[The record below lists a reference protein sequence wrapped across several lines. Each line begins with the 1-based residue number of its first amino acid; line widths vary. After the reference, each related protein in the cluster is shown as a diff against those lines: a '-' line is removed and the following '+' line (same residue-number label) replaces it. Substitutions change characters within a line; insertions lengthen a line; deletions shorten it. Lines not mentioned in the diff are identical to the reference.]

1 MPRRHS
7 LVLTPRGRRAQR
19 RALHGSDAESSQAGS
34 GSERH
39 EDSLEEDQTDNAKAA
54 MRVIH
59 LTKVIIPPRHSSTL
73 TESGRRAR
81 HRALHGSDVERSPTG
96 GENEDNEDL
105 P

>member
-1 MPRRHS
+1 MIPSIMPPRLP

-39 EDSLEEDQTDNAKAA
+39 EDSQEDQTNNAKAA

-81 HRALHGSDVERSPTG
+81 HRALHGSCGKAVFTVVR
-96 GENEDNEDL
+96 
-105 P
+105 